1 MESDDSCEISSV
13 ITRAD
18 TKSDLSDNQI
28 SGWSSHQNLRKANY
42 PSCDGYLSNV
52 EVLSDSCPNKQ
63 FHIFSLKLREQRK
76 KIKLLEQERI
86 GFLEQIASLCS
97 SLEKKQQELVDVLKL
112 SEEKAKYHAHYMTEV
127 SSLLAELKT
136 LFSEHSN
143 CFNPENQVLIDQG
156 ELEDKN
162 EVSNGTGTEK
172 VPFNSTSGSTKGALR
187 SEFQQDHRSRA
198 LINAL
203 STTVSAAKNM
213 NSKKLSKSGHPPQ
226 TQQIFDTL
234 SSKPLNSSD
243 PINASTNQLPNK
255 LNRHVQVTKNPIA
268 SDVCILPSFC
278 WNTDHVLY
286 WLREYVCLPG
296 GCLEAASRLRLD
308 GKQLTSVFDRK
319 IEKQLHLND
328 EGLRKKFFTAL
339 EDLRIHGPPGISRH
353 PGPSH
358 ISYQWICDIWLKHH
372 LGLVQL
378 IPIFSIRRVDGRMLS
393 SLITYKRSKHYIQHK
408 NRRKSKDIHHNC
420 NNDNNSHNIII
431 SNPNGDIPV
440 SNPSQ
445 QNLINLK
452 NNQINGSSSSNNDNI
467 SNHSSIKSIS
477 SVSSTSSLTNAVQ
490 DSSSH
495 INSSNKYDND
505 NEYIERNWQVAGR
518 REMLHILLGLSHT
531 SSSSSSSGAD
541 LSIDSRYLLG
551 KKEAESLRTA
561 IELLHHHNFN
571 IELIEQIRAKS
582 DLSELDLLYWTNDHI
597 VKWLSDL
604 GLSDFVHGINASG
617 LHGAYMV
624 LDTTFDFNTL
634 IKRLHI
640 PLNVAVVCK
649 LEENL
654 QRILKPARIRE
665 GISTKQHR
673 IFRRRSISRLNCTNS
688 IMQRSM
694 TSTNTINGS
703 CSSLIN
709 SSEFQTK
716 SSTDNNS
723 YKHLKMNGDVY
734 NMNHNKNTVITSLTK
749 TDVIRDAESLD
760 LTVKDID
767 LTLNNPIGLTPRR
780 EKRRILTV
788 TGDLMNSNRLTR
800 VFTRGHKTS
809 NVNEQSN
816 KSLLNT
822 QVSKQLSV
830 MGLNNNNN
838 NGINVNSSNDNLDWS
853 SDIEDKSSTLVRKTS
868 DKSSDNSSALKQ
880 LNSLDCKKTTP
891 PRQVVQPHEAPL
903 LDPFGSDCGKP
914 RLRILLG
921 QTNRL
926 NSLSGISS
934 NMKFNPNT
942 TYKNISDH
950 KNNLASH
957 QSLAK
962 SCMTST
968 FTATSL
974 VSKGSTNSINS
985 ISSSYIIPISKTDF

>member
-1 MESDDSCEISSV
+1 MESDDSCEIASV

-18 TKSDLSDNQI
+18 IKSDLSDNQTI
-28 SGWSSHQNLRKANY
+28 DWSNHQNLRKENY
-42 PSCDGYLSNV
+42 SSCDDCLSNV
-52 EVLSDSCPNKQ
+52 EVLSDSCLNKQ
-63 FHIFSLKLREQRK
+63 FHTFSLKLREQGK

-86 GFLEQIASLCS
+86 GFLEQIANLCS

-143 CFNPENQVLIDQG
+143 CFNPGNQALIDQG
-156 ELEDKN
+156 EFGNKN
-162 EVSNGTGTEK
+162 EVSNSTDTEN
-172 VPFNSTSGSTKGALR
+172 VQLSSTVGSVKGACC
-187 SEFQQDHRSRA
+187 SESQQDHRGRA
-198 LINAL
+198 LINEL
-203 STTVSAAKNM
+203 SATVSAVKNM
-213 NSKKLSKSGHPPQ
+213 NSKKLIKHDPSPQ
-226 TQQIFDTL
+226 TPHIFADTL
-234 SSKPLNSSD
+234 SCKSLNNSD
-243 PINASTNQLPNK
+243 RNPIKISTNQLPNK
-255 LNRHVQVTKNPIA
+255 LIQHTQVTKNPIA

-308 GKQLTSVFDRK
+308 GKQLTSTFDRK

-339 EDLRIHGPPGISRH
+339 EDLRIHGPPGISRN

-393 SLITYKRSKHYIQHK
+393 SLITYKRPKHSIQHK
-408 NRRKSKDIHHNC
+408 NRRKSKDNHNYDNDNC
-420 NNDNNSHNIII
+420 NDIII
-431 SNPNGDIPV
+431 SNPNDDIPL
-440 SNPSQ
+440 SNYSQ

-452 NNQINGSSSSNNDNI
+452 TNEINGSSNNNDNI
-467 SNHSSIKSIS
+467 SNHSSVKSIS
-477 SVSSTSSLTNAVQ
+477 SVSSTSSITNAVQ
-490 DSSSH
+490 DSCSH
-495 INSSNKYDND
+495 NNSSNKYDNG
-505 NEYIERNWQVAGR
+505 NEYMERNWQVAGR
-518 REMLHILLGLSHT
+518 KEMLHILLGLSHT
-531 SSSSSSSGAD
+531 SSSSSSSSGAD
-541 LSIDSRYLLG
+541 LSVDSRYLLG

-571 IELIEQIRAKS
+571 IEFIEQIRAKS

-604 GLSDFVHGINASG
+604 GLSDFVHGIDASG

-624 LDTTFDFNTL
+624 LDSTFDFNTL

-640 PLNVAVVCK
+640 PLNVAVLCK

-654 QRILKPARIRE
+654 QRILKPARH
-665 GISTKQHR
+665 K
-673 IFRRRSISRLNCTNS
+673 IFRRRSISRLSCTNG
-688 IMQRSM
+688 IMQRSI
-694 TSTNTINGS
+694 TSTNAINGS
-703 CSSLIN
+703 CLSLIS
-709 SSEFQTK
+709 SSESQTK

-723 YKHLKMNGDVY
+723 NKHVKMNGNIF
-734 NMNHNKNTVITSLTK
+734 NMNENKNTVVASITK
-749 TDVIRDAESLD
+749 TDVIRDAESLN
-760 LTVKDID
+760 LTIKDID

-809 NVNEQSN
+809 VDVTEQSN
-816 KSLLNT
+816 KLLPNT

-830 MGLNNNNN
+830 MGLNINN
-838 NGINVNSSNDNLDWS
+838 NGINVNSSNDNSDWS
-853 SDIEDKSSTLVRKTS
+853 SDVEDKSSTLVRKTTE
-868 DKSSDNSSALKQ
+868 KSSDNSSTLKQ
-880 LNSLDCKKTTP
+880 LDSLDCRKTTP

-903 LDPFGSDCGKP
+903 LDPFNSDYGRP

-926 NSLSGISS
+926 NCLTGTSS
-934 NMKFNPNT
+934 ASTTKSNPNT
-942 TYKNISDH
+942 SFKNISDH
-950 KNNLASH
+950 KNNLASR

-962 SCMTST
+962 SCITST

-985 ISSSYIIPISKTDF
+985 ISSSYIVPISKTDF